1 LKGAI
6 RNEADYFQSA
16 VLESATNNKF
26 SLKALPV
33 EAQFSPQYGIISLE
47 NPDEKNYSLLMTGN
61 FYGNETVT
69 GRYDASKGLQLEI
82 ENGDLKSLSL
92 KESGFVV
99 NGQGRA
105 LAVLRDQEG
114 NPIILAAQHGDS
126 LKVFKNV
133 KPQSYKHV
141 VKLGPLDH
149 KAEITYKDGS
159 KSLKEFYYGD
169 GFLSQSSRIL
179 PILEA
184 YMKVEITDFQGNKR
198 TVWED

>member
-1 LKGAI
+1 
-6 RNEADYFQSA
+6 
-16 VLESATNNKF
+16 
-26 SLKALPV
+26 V
-33 EAQFSPQYGIISLE
+33 EAQFSPQYGIIALEDSLGK
-47 NPDEKNYSLLMTGN
+47 NPSLLLTGN

-69 GRYDASKGLQLEI
+69 GSYDASKGLQLEI
-82 ENGDLKSLSL
+82 ESGDFKALTLG
-92 KESGFVV
+92 ESGFVV

-126 LKVFKNV
+126 LKVFKKV

-141 VKLGPLDH
+141 VKLGHLDH
-149 KAEITYKDGS
+149 KAEITFKDGS
-159 KSLKEFYYGD
+159 KSVKEFYFGD
-169 GFLSQSSRIL
+169 GYLSQSSRIL

-184 YMKVEITDFQGNKR
+184 YMKVEITDYQGNKK